1 MKRRE
6 FVAGAG
12 AVVGAGLLAAAV
24 SDRSSGT
31 AGGSVSAEVASAIP
45 AKGRPSTGRIDVHHH
60 IFSPA
65 LRQTLQRHH
74 IPRIA
79 GNPTPDWTPETSL
92 GAMERAGI
100 RTAITSVVLPGIN
113 LEKGE
118 LIHLS
123 RSSNE
128 YSADLAQRHVGRFGF
143 FAHVPLP
150 FTGDACSEAIYALD
164 TLNADGVVLMASN
177 GEKFLGDEA
186 FDELMS
192 ELDQRQA
199 TVFVHP
205 DVHSSTPQLDLQ
217 MPPELLEFSCDLTRA
232 GLNLILSG
240 TLERYP
246 KIRWILAH
254 AGGFLPYVAWRVS
267 LANAMP
273 EYGDKAT
280 LGVLSYLRRFYFD
293 TASSVSRYSMATL
306 RELVEPSRIL
316 FGSDAPFA
324 SEAQTLAGIAALEKD
339 GVWSTAMAGGVER
352 GHALS
357 LFPRFTLEGES
368 VVAAPQY
375 EHEPLSGQMKR
386 QILQPI
392 RSLAQNLRK

>member
-12 AVVGAGLLAAAV
+12 ALVGAGMLAAAV
-24 SDRSSGT
+24 SDGSSGG
-31 AGGSVSAEVASAIP
+31 AGGTVPGEVAGGIP
-45 AKGRPSTGRIDVHHH
+45 AKEKRSAGRIDIHHH

-65 LRQTLQRHH
+65 LRQALQRHH
-74 IPRIA
+74 IHRIA
-79 GNPTPDWTPETSL
+79 GSPIPDWTPETSL
-92 GAMERAGI
+92 GAMERDGT
-100 RTAITSVVLPGIN
+100 RTAVTSVVLPGIN
-113 LEKGE
+113 LARDE
-118 LIHLS
+118 LVHLS

-128 YSADLAQRHVGRFGF
+128 YSADLAQRHDGRFGF

-150 FTGDACSEAIYALD
+150 FTDNACAEAIYALD
-164 TLNADGVVLMASN
+164 TLHADGVVLMASN

-192 ELDQRQA
+192 ELNQRQA

-205 DVHSSTPQLDLQ
+205 NLHPSTGQLGLE

-246 KIRWILAH
+246 RIRWILAH

-280 LGVLSYLRRFYFD
+280 LGVLNYLRRFYFD
-293 TASSVSRYSMATL
+293 TANSVSRYSMATL

-316 FGSDAPFA
+316 FGSDAPYVA
-324 SEAQTLAGIAALEKD
+324 EAQTVAGIAALERD
-339 GVWSTAMAGGVER
+339 GFWSAAMVEGVER

-357 LFPRFTLEGES
+357 LFPRFKLEGES
-368 VVAAPQY
+368 VVAAPLY
-375 EHEPLSGQMKR
+375 EHEPLSGQVKR

-392 RSLAQNLRK
+392 RELAQNLRK